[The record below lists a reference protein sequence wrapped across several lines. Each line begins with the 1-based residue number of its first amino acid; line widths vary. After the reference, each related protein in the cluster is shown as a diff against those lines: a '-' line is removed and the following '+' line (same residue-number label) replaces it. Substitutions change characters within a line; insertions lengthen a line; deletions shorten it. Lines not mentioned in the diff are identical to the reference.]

1 MKPAQNLQGTVM
13 YTQQHQLI
21 AALSL
26 CAAILVPS
34 IASAA
39 PISGQGDWET
49 TLQARYLG
57 SSATP
62 DAYYDTSLNITWLA
76 DANAAGGAMDWTS
89 ANTWAANLNVNGV
102 TGWSLP
108 TMTDSNADCNATTYV
123 GGPCGFNNPS
133 TSELAHM
140 FYTTL
145 GDKAHYDTSGNPQ
158 TVYGLTN
165 TGPFSNVQSSVYWSA
180 TEYAPSTSL
189 AWLFSTGY
197 GYQTNGHKANSFY
210 AWAVHAGDVGASAV
224 PVPAA
229 VWLFSSGLMGLVG
242 VARRERSFGSERH
255 AAQDHAPNDFAR
267 LLSARRHLHL

>member
-13 YTQQHQLI
+13 HTQKHKLV

-26 CAAILVPS
+26 CAAIIIPN

-57 SSATP
+57 GSATP
-62 DAYYDTSLNITWLA
+62 NAYYDTSLNITWLA
-76 DANAAGGAMDWTS
+76 DANSAGTMMDWPT

-108 TMTDSNADCNATTYV
+108 TMTDPNANCYTTTYA
-123 GGPCGFNNPS
+123 GGPCGYNNPS

-145 GDKAHYDTSGNPQ
+145 GDKAKFNASSHPQ
-158 TVYGLTN
+158 AGFGPAN
-165 TGPFSNVQSSVYWSA
+165 TGPFSNVKSNAYWSA
-180 TEYAPSTSL
+180 TKYAPRTGV
-189 AWLFSTGY
+189 AWYFSTYDGLQY
-197 GYQTNGHKANSFY
+197 GGNERYSLY

-242 VARRERSFGSERH
+242 MSGKRRARSTLVCHRW
-255 AAQDHAPNDFAR
+255 NC
-267 LLSARRHLHL
+267 L